1 MLLKDRPPTCLL
13 LIVIIFLS
21 LSVQSCSSN
30 SNNINNNNNNDN
42 TTPILSYEII
52 NIFPHDPEAFT
63 QGLIWDDGYLYEST
77 GLYSLSSLRK
87 VELKTGKAVKKIPLA
102 DNYFAEGITIFDD
115 KIFLLTWKEQ
125 TGFVYDRDTFQLL
138 DTFSY
143 PYEGWGITTDG
154 EFLIISDGTSILHFL
169 NPKTLQEIK
178 QIKVHDGL
186 FLVNWINELEY
197 IEGYIYANIW
207 QKDRIAV
214 IKPDTGKV
222 VYWLDLSGILD
233 NVQHSKNVDVLNG
246 IAWNEENNRLFVT
259 GKFWPAIFEIKIKE
273 LIP

>member
-1 MLLKDRPPTCLL
+1 MLLKDRPLTCLL

-30 SNNINNNNNNDN
+30 STNINDNDN
-42 TTPILSYEII
+42 TTPILSCEIV

-77 GLYSLSSLRK
+77 GLYGSSSLRQ
-87 VELKTGKAVKKIPLA
+87 VELKTGKAIKNIPLA

-115 KIFLLTWKEQ
+115 KIFLLTWREEM
-125 TGFVYDRDTFQLL
+125 GFIYTRDTFQLL

-154 EFLIISDGTSILHFL
+154 DFLIISDGTPVLHFL
-169 NPKTLQEIK
+169 DPKTLDEIK
-178 QIKVHDGL
+178 QVKVHDGL

-207 QKDRIAV
+207 QSDRIAV
-214 IKPDTGKV
+214 IEPGTGKIV
-222 VYWLDLSGILD
+222 FWLDLYGILD
-233 NVQHSKNVDVLNG
+233 NVQHHENVDVLNG
-246 IAWNEENNRLFVT
+246 IAYDAENNRLFVT
-259 GKFWPAIFEIKIKE
+259 GKLWPAIFEIKMIE
-273 LIP
+273 T

>member
-30 SNNINNNNNNDN
+30 SNNINNNNNDN

-52 NIFPHDPEAFT
+52 NIFPHDPESFT

-143 PYEGWGITTDG
+143 PYEGWGIATDG
-154 EFLIISDGTSILHFL
+154 KFLIISDGTSILHFL

-246 IAWNEENNRLFVT
+246 IAWDEENNRLFVT

>member
-1 MLLKDRPPTCLL
+1 MLLKDRPLTCLL

-30 SNNINNNNNNDN
+30 SNNINNNNDN

-52 NIFPHDPEAFT
+52 NIFPHDPESFT
-63 QGLIWDDGYLYEST
+63 QGLIWDDGYLYESS
-77 GLYSLSSLRK
+77 GLYNFSSLRK
-87 VELKTGKAVKKIPLA
+87 VELNTGQAVKKISLA

-125 TGFVYDRDTFQLL
+125 TGFIYDRDTFQLL
-138 DTFSY
+138 GTFYY

-154 EFLIISDGTSILHFL
+154 EFLIISDGTFILHFL
-169 NPKTLQEIK
+169 DPKTLQEIK

-207 QKDRIAV
+207 QTDRIAV
-214 IKPDTGKV
+214 IKPDTGKI

-246 IAWNEENNRLFVT
+246 IAWDEENNRLFVT
-259 GKFWPAIFEIKIKE
+259 GKFWPSLFEIKIKE
-273 LIP
+273 MTS